1 MVLGVNCSSDP
12 SSLSYHQNIFLG
24 KKLENDALLDTLDEL
39 ANIFYTQPCVS
50 VRNRFILSDGILEVN
65 NMAPTLKI
73 KRVPLVIRHLSTS
86 FVIFQTVKIQNMAK
100 KIEIRTICQ
109 AQTEFNEANI
119 L

>member
-1 MVLGVNCSSDP
+1 M
-12 SSLSYHQNIFLG
+12 
-24 KKLENDALLDTLDEL
+24 ENDALLDTLDEL

-50 VRNRFILSDGILEVN
+50 VRKRFILSDGILEVN

-86 FVIFQTVKIQNMAK
+86 LVIFQTVKIQNMAK
-100 KIEIRTICQ
+100 KIEIRTIYQ